1 MHALVPWPAS
11 MQSASRQGMAYA
23 AGEKAVALHNTAPH
37 SMAQHVQRHLQS
49 TIMLSSQPGKVVVR
63 AGAPDNTVVA

>member
-49 TIMLSSQPGKVVVR
+49 TMHTSKLECCDVGCEAVCF
-63 AGAPDNTVVA
+63 G